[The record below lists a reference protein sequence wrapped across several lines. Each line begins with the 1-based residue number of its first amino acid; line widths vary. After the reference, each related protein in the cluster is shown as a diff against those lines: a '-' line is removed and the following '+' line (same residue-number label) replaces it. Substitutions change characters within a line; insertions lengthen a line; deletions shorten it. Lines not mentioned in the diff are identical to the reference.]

1 MFTEERMERRS
12 IALVATAAAFALVLG
27 SAGCQQTAPAKQTTD
42 TTDTTTG
49 KDFQPD
55 TGEIE
60 TVETVEL
67 RELKTIYFDYDKSA
81 IRTDQRSSLK
91 EDGEGIR
98 EQQALGVVT
107 LQGNCDERGS
117 EEYNLA
123 LGERRA
129 SSVKRY
135 LVDLGVPSSRLKTVS
150 FGESKPAV
158 AGHDESAWK
167 WNRRVDFATNR

>member
-1 MFTEERMERRS
+1 MEERMERRS
-12 IALVATAAAFALVLG
+12 IALVATGAAFVLMLG
-27 SAGCQQTAPAKQTTD
+27 SAGCQQTAPGTAERDAGTD
-42 TTDTTTG
+42 SG
-49 KDFQPD
+49 SGRDFRTD

-67 RELKTIYFDYDKSA
+67 TELKTIYFDYDKSA
-81 IRTDQRSSLK
+81 IRPDQRANLQADF
-91 EDGEGIR
+91 EAIR
-98 EQQALGVVT
+98 SQEALGVVT

-129 SSVKRY
+129 ASAKKY
-135 LVDLGVPSSRLKTVS
+135 LVDLGISASRLKTVS
-150 FGESKPAV
+150 FGESKAAV

-167 WNRRVDFATNR
+167 WNRRVDFAVNR

>member
-1 MFTEERMERRS
+1 MSHIFMEERMKRRS
-12 IALVATAAAFALVLG
+12 VALVITAAFALVLG
-27 SAGCQQTAPAKQTTD
+27 STGCQETPKQEDTGAKEE
-42 TTDTTTG
+42 
-49 KDFQPD
+49 FPRD
-55 TGEIE
+55 TGEVE
-60 TVETVEL
+60 TVETTEL
-67 RELKTIYFDYDKSA
+67 TELNTIYFDYDKA
-81 IRTDQRSSLK
+81 VIRLDQRANL
-91 EDGEGIR
+91 
-98 EQQALGVVT
+98 QADAEAIKSQSGFGVIT

-129 SSVKRY
+129 ASVKRY

-167 WNRRVDFATNR
+167 WNRRVDFAVNR

>member
-12 IALVATAAAFALVLG
+12 IALVAMAAAFALVLG
-27 SAGCQQTAPAKQTTD
+27 SAGCQQTAPTKSTAD
-42 TTDTTTG
+42 TTGGTAG
-49 KDFQPD
+49 QDFQPD

-60 TVETVEL
+60 PVETVEL
-67 RELKTIYFDYDKSA
+67 TELKTIYFDYDKSA
-81 IRTDQRSSLK
+81 IRADQRSSLK
-91 EDGEGIR
+91 ADGDGIR
-98 EQQALGVVT
+98 AQEALGVVT
-107 LQGNCDERGS
+107 LHGNCDERGS

-129 SSVKRY
+129 TSVKKY
-135 LVDLGVPSSRLKTVS
+135 LVDLGVPSSRLRTVS

>member
-1 MFTEERMERRS
+1 MERQS
-12 IALVATAAAFALVLG
+12 IALVVTAVFALVLG
-27 SAGCQQTAPAKQTTD
+27 SVGCQQTAPATKD
-42 TTDTTTG
+42 TG
-49 KDFQPD
+49 ERGDFKPD

-60 TVETVEL
+60 TVESVEL
-67 RELKTIYFDYDKSA
+67 TEFQTIYFDFDQST
-81 IRTDQRSSLK
+81 IRADQRESLK
-91 EDGEGIR
+91 TDAKAI
-98 EQQALGVVT
+98 QSQSNLGVVT

-129 SSVKRY
+129 MAVKTY
-135 LVDLGVPSSRLKTVS
+135 LVDLGVPASRLRTVS

-167 WNRRVDFATNR
+167 WNRRVDFAVTR

>member
-1 MFTEERMERRS
+1 MEERMKRRS
-12 IALVATAAAFALVLG
+12 VALVVTAAFTLVLG
-27 SAGCQQTAPAKQTTD
+27 SVGCQQTAPA
-42 TTDTTTG
+42 
-49 KDFQPD
+49 PED
-55 TGEIE
+55 TGAKDEFPKDTGAVE

-67 RELKTIYFDYDKSA
+67 TELSTIYFDYDKA
-81 IRTDQRSSLK
+81 TIRADQRGNLQSDAKSLQGQP
-91 EDGEGIR
+91 D
-98 EQQALGVVT
+98 LGLVT
-107 LQGNCDERGS
+107 LQGHCDERGS

-129 SSVKRY
+129 ASVKKY

-167 WNRRVDFATNR
+167 WNRRVDFGVNR